1 MEPVWLAAIVMLCCL
16 MLKTPVFISMMV
28 GSGTY
33 FVLMPSVAVQIAVQ
47 RFTSGLESV
56 PLLAAPFFICAGVFM
71 NYCGITSRIMNLC
84 TILTGRLPGGLA
96 QVNILLS
103 TLMGGLCGSNV
114 ADAAMEA
121 KILVPEM
128 EKQGLP
134 KPFSTVVTAFSS
146 VITPL
151 IPPGVGM
158 ILYGTLAS
166 VSVGRLFMSG
176 ISVGLFVCLCLL
188 LLTLFLSKRNNYRP
202 YRTQK
207 VTVREFFATLCGA
220 ALPLCLP
227 IIIIGGIRI
236 GMFTPTEAGAV
247 AVVYSVI
254 LGVCYRELKL
264 KELIAALK
272 ETAQTTGAI
281 MLIVGAAAVFAWIMT
296 KEQVPQRVTL
306 WLMEVM
312 SNKYWFL
319 IAVNLF
325 LLVVGMFIEGT
336 AATIILVP
344 LLAPVAAEFQIDA
357 IQFAFV
363 FIFNLSIGAI
373 TPPMGTLMFV
383 TCSITGC
390 KTRDF
395 LKASIPYFALF
406 LFVLACITFIP
417 VLTTGI
423 LSLLY

>member
-1 MEPVWLAAIVMLCCL
+1 ME
-16 MLKTPVFISMMV
+16 S
-28 GSGTY
+28 
-33 FVLMPSVAVQIAVQ
+33 
-47 RFTSGLESV
+47 
-56 PLLAAPFFICAGVFM
+56 
-71 NYCGITSRIMNLC
+71 
-84 TILTGRLPGGLA
+84 
-96 QVNILLS
+96 
-103 TLMGGLCGSNV
+103 
-114 ADAAMEA
+114 

-134 KPFSTVVTAFSS
+134 KAFSTVVTAFSS

-158 ILYGTLAS
+158 ILYGTMAS
-166 VSVGRLFMSG
+166 VSVGKLFMSG
-176 ISVGLFVCLCLL
+176 ITVGLFVCLCLL
-188 LLTLFLSKRNNYRP
+188 VLTLVLSIRNNYRP
-202 YRTQK
+202 YRTEK
-207 VTVREFFATLCGA
+207 TTLKEFFTALSEA

-227 IIIIGGIRI
+227 LIIIGGIRI

-254 LGVCYRELKL
+254 LGVFYRELKL
-264 KELIAALK
+264 KDLIAALR

-296 KEQVPQRVTL
+296 KEQVPQRVTV
-306 WLMEVM
+306 WLMETM
-312 SNKYWFL
+312 SNEYWFL
-319 IAVNLF
+319 IAVNVF
-325 LLVVGMFIEGT
+325 LLIVGMFIEGT

-344 LLAPVAAEFQIDA
+344 LLAPVAAGFQIDA

-390 KTRDF
+390 KTKDF
-395 LKASIPYFALF
+395 LRASIPYFALF

-417 VLTTGI
+417 IITTGI
-423 LSLLY
+423 QILLY